1 MSSRYICRVI
11 SHHPSVPNR
20 ISQSVM
26 MRLPLSCADS
36 SIRKTLWMDESAQ
49 TCQVGIRFFTTPTVT
64 LGKKKKTKLSH
75 LYIMYFF
82 LHRSR
87 LVGRKDGEIVHFSR
101 PLREKYCH
109 TRLRYLTAE
118 SPERFGYKKRLTC
131 FFYHNLQGC
140 RSRISRSVLS
150 MRMQHPC

>member
-1 MSSRYICRVI
+1 MSSRYICRII

-36 SIRKTLWMDESAQ
+36 SIQKTLWMDESAQ

-64 LGKKKKTKLSH
+64 LGKKRKRSYHIYTLC
-75 LYIMYFF
+75 IFF

-118 SPERFGYKKRLTC
+118 SPERFGYKKDLLV
-131 FFYHNLQGC
+131 FFFL
-140 RSRISRSVLS
+140 
-150 MRMQHPC
+150 P